1 MTPAIE
7 LRGLTK
13 DFATGLRGLRL
24 RAVDNLSLR
33 IEAGQV
39 YGLLGP
45 NGSGKSTTLKVLLG
59 LLAPTAGTCSI
70 FGHSSGQVEA
80 RRRMGYLPESPYF
93 YRFLTGRELVAFYG
107 QVCGLRGPG
116 LRVRVREAIAWVGL
130 DEAADRL
137 VETYSKGMLQRIGL
151 AQALVHDPELVILD
165 EPTAGV
171 DPAGAAAMME
181 MILKLKASGKTVL
194 ITSHLLG
201 QIEDVCDRVAM
212 LDHGR
217 LVLEGGVGELT
228 RDDRR
233 VALVMDELSAGELAE
248 LRAWLGAR
256 GRMITSVDRP
266 RTRLE
271 QVFLRRVGPRAA
283 GAGKERA

>member
-1 MTPAIE
+1 
-7 LRGLTK
+7 
-13 DFATGLRGLRL
+13 
-24 RAVDNLSLR
+24 
-33 IEAGQV
+33 
-39 YGLLGP
+39 
-45 NGSGKSTTLKVLLG
+45 
-59 LLAPTAGTCSI
+59 
-70 FGHSSGQVEA
+70 
-80 RRRMGYLPESPYF
+80 
-93 YRFLTGRELVAFYG
+93 
-107 QVCGLRGPG
+107 
-116 LRVRVREAIAWVGL
+116 
-130 DEAADRL
+130 
-137 VETYSKGMLQRIGL
+137 MLQRIGL